1 MRSVKQYTQCS
12 PFSPGLKEITILEN
26 LLKGWRDVSHKCSF
40 EFQVL
45 HDPSSLLAPLSQT
58 ISRFPF
64 LVQPVGTRTKRTI
77 KDFVFIETCFK
88 IYHLLYQFFAW
99 PSIHVVS
106 ERISIFQSVSAS
118 RKQVSGIHQILP
130 VDPSTLC
137 ASIDFALNVTA
148 DPLKS
153 LLLQS

>member
-1 MRSVKQYTQCS
+1 M
-12 PFSPGLKEITILEN
+12 KEITILEN
-26 LLKGWRDVSHKCSF
+26 QGWRDVSHKCSF

-45 HDPSSLLAPLSQT
+45 HDPFSLPAPLSKT
-58 ISRFPF
+58 ISLFPF
-64 LVQPVGTRTKRTI
+64 LVQPVGTRTKRWGSENNKNISILLKT
-77 KDFVFIETCFK
+77 FK
-88 IYHLLYQFFAW
+88 KQVYHLLYQFFAW